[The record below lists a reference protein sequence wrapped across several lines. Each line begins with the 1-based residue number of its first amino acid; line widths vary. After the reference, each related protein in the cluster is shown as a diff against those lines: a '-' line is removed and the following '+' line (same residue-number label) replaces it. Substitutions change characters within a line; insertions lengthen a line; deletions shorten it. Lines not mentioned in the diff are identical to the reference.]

1 VTYSVGYTIRGDGEM
16 THSRKV
22 VAMLACC
29 VAASAVLVGHASA
42 RVIEQ
47 ERFHDEGT
55 FVIEDFCGVAGL
67 TVSDEFVFE
76 GMFRIVQHGPD
87 GFEYFAER
95 LKETEV
101 LTNLANGKTVTLVN
115 VLGAG
120 KDLKLTDNGDG
131 TLTAI
136 TFGTGN
142 TVLYGADGK
151 AIARNPGQSRFELL
165 IDLSDGEL
173 INIELILGSTGRND
187 DICGAA
193 VEALT

>member
-1 VTYSVGYTIRGDGEM
+1 M
-16 THSRKV
+16 THSRKF
-22 VAMLACC
+22 VAMLASCC

-47 ERFHDEGT
+47 ERFHDEAT

-67 TVSDEFVFE
+67 TGSDEGVFE
-76 GMFRIVQHGPD
+76 GMFRTVQHGPD

-151 AIARNPGQSRFELL
+151 ALARNPGQSRFELL

-173 INIELILGSTGRND
+173 ISSELILGSTGRND
-187 DICGAA
+187 DICAA
-193 VEALT
+193 ALAALT

>member
-1 VTYSVGYTIRGDGEM
+1 MR
-16 THSRKV
+16 HSRKF

-29 VAASAVLVGHASA
+29 VGASAVLVGHASA

-47 ERFHDEGT
+47 EHFHDEGT
-55 FVIEDFCGVAGL
+55 FAIEDFCGVAGL

-76 GMFRIVQHGPD
+76 GMFRTVQHGPD

-101 LTNLANGKTVTLVN
+101 LTNLANDKTVTLVN

-151 AIARNPGQSRFELL
+151 ALARNPGQSRFELL
-165 IDLSDGEL
+165 IDLSDGEE
-173 INIELILGSTGRND
+173 ISIELILGSTGRND
-187 DICGAA
+187 DICAAA
-193 VEALT
+193 VAALS

>member
-1 VTYSVGYTIRGDGEM
+1 M
-16 THSRKV
+16 THSRNV
-22 VAMLACC
+22 VAMFACC
-29 VAASAVLVGHASA
+29 VAAAAVLVGHASA

-95 LKETEV
+95 VKETEV

-115 VLGAG
+115 VGGG

-142 TVLYGADGK
+142 TVLYGADGE
-151 AIARNPGQSRFELL
+151 ALARNPGQSRFELL
-165 IDLSDGEL
+165 IDLSDGEE
-173 INIELILGSTGRND
+173 ISIELILGSTGRND
-187 DICGAA
+187 DICAAA
-193 VEALT
+193 VAALT